1 MRKIIPDDAIVFALL
16 LNIWLEMNLAPLT
29 LTIKDY
35 WNDISAY
42 NLVNF
47 VLFFTVSTE
56 LCEVQL
62 CEKKGLGTLR
72 TNLASQRAIW
82 IKILLI
88 FFDLITQGIN
98 LILLLNFSFR
108 ELEGGIG
115 EEGLWQPIFRRN

>member
-88 FFDLITQGIN
+88 FFDLILPQV
-98 LILLLNFSFR
+98 LILFCCSISLLGNWR
-108 ELEGGIG
+108 EV
-115 EEGLWQPIFRRN
+115 